1 MSRPNV
7 GEAYFEPTEV
17 PPPLE
22 FEVVGAARSRLD
34 VVRAD
39 AVEKRSIEWVERPLV
54 QASAFILL
62 AGRKGCG
69 KGTYVAKV
77 AAKMTRGIYGR
88 PRSVL
93 FVSSEDSAAIDLV
106 PRLEAAGADLA
117 RVHIIKTHVVLPR
130 DLDALRETALAIG
143 DVGLIVIDPLGNHLG
158 GADTDKEGP
167 VRNAI
172 GGLNK
177 LADELGCTIFGI
189 RHLAK
194 TTANGS
200 LAAVLGST
208 AWIDLPRQVNIFA
221 RDDTDDMVFHVQVQ
235 AGNRSAHGDGES
247 FRIELRDV
255 EGLAEPVTYASELG
269 ASTKDVDELL
279 AAPKRN
285 SKSQAARDL
294 ILEILE
300 ADGTQESD
308 ALDARVVRE
317 TGLAV
322 QTVKNQRVALN
333 NAGLIRNIPDKDEHG
348 QVLRWKVARTG
359 AERP

>member
-1 MSRPNV
+1 M
-7 GEAYFEPTEV
+7 
-17 PPPLE
+17 
-22 FEVVGAARSRLD
+22 
-34 VVRAD
+34 
-39 AVEKRSIEWVERPLV
+39 RSIEWVEKPLV
-54 QASAFILL
+54 QGSAFILL

-77 AAKMTRGIYGR
+77 AAKMTRGFYGE
-88 PRSVL
+88 PRNVV

-106 PRLEAAGADLA
+106 PRLKAAGADLD
-117 RVHIIKTHVVLPR
+117 RVHIIKTHVVLPG
-130 DLDALRETALAIG
+130 DLDALRDTAATIG

-172 GGLNK
+172 AGLNQ
-177 LADELGCTIFGI
+177 LADEMGCTIFGI

-221 RDDTDDMVFHVQVQ
+221 RDDEDDTIFHVQVQ
-235 AGNRSAHGDGES
+235 AGNRSAHGNGES

-255 EGLAEPVTYASELG
+255 DGLAEPVTYAAELG

-279 AAPKRN
+279 AAPKRT
-285 SKSQAARDL
+285 SRSQVAREL
-294 ILEILE
+294 ILDIIERE
-300 ADGTQESD
+300 GEQESD
-308 ALDARVVRE
+308 TLDARVARE
-317 TGLAV
+317 TGVAAKTV
-322 QTVKNQRVALN
+322 QNQRGELKN
-333 NAGLIRNIPDKDEHG
+333 LGLIRNVPVKDEHG
-348 QVLRWKVARTG
+348 EILRWKVARTG
-359 AERP
+359 AQRP